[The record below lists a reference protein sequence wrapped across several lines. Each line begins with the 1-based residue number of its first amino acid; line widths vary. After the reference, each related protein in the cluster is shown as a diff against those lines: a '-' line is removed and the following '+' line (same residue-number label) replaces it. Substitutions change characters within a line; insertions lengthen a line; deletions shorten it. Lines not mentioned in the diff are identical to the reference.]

1 MLNCILKVRKKEEV
15 EEGWGVEEEWA
26 PWFSLSRRFSHLV
39 TWQERFKSSKRGS
52 PIGQANLC
60 IGHIC
65 DSPIAPSRSQ
75 GQQGFQGS

>member
-1 MLNCILKVRKKEEV
+1 MVLIIQK
-15 EEGWGVEEEWA
+15 
-26 PWFSLSRRFSHLV
+26 FSHLV

-60 IGHIC
+60 VGHIC

-75 GQQGFQGS
+75 GQRGFQGS